1 MNSTDSTMRQGG
13 ALASRLAEAAD
24 VLRRARHVTAF
35 TGAGI
40 SVESGIPSFRGAGGL
55 WSKYNPECLD
65 IWFFHRNTEAAWS
78 VIREIF
84 YDFFGKAR
92 PNDAHLALA
101 AMERAGKLHA
111 VITQN
116 IDNLHHDAG
125 SGVVYEFH
133 GNSRLLRCLQ
143 CNGTVPAAECDLR
156 ILPPRCAC
164 GGIFKPDFVFFG
176 EGIPE
181 PAQTLSFREAERAD
195 VMLLVG
201 TTGEVYPAALIPREA
216 KRRGAIIIEVNP
228 EHSEYTSTVTDIF
241 LQGKAAGILRELAK
255 LLGVWQRPEHA

>member
-1 MNSTDSTMRQGG
+1 MNDDAMQHHDEAT
-13 ALASRLAEAAD
+13 APLAKAAE

-65 IWFFHRNTEAAWS
+65 IGYFHRNTEAAWR

-84 YDFFGKAR
+84 YDFFGNAK

-101 AMERAGKLHA
+101 AMERAGMLHA
-111 VITQN
+111 LITQN
-116 IDNLHHDAG
+116 IDNLHHEAG

-143 CNGTVPAAECDLR
+143 CDCTVPAAECDLR

-181 PAQTLSFREAERAD
+181 PAQSLSFREAERAD
-195 VMLLVG
+195 VVLLIG

-216 KRRGAIIIEVNP
+216 KRHGAVIIEVNP
-228 EHSEYTSTVTDIF
+228 EHSEYTFSVTDIF
-241 LQGKAAGILRELAK
+241 LQGKAAGTLRQLAK
-255 LLGVWQRPEHA
+255 LLGVWERPEHA